1 MSTEAM
7 DTELRAMRRALEALA
22 ARFSPDTAAI
32 EPTDIQA
39 ATAFVWRPEQHRLEP
54 VHKVA
59 RVDLELL
66 LGVDRSRNTLLENT
80 RRFAHGKPANNALLW
95 GARGMG
101 KSSLVKAVHATI
113 QTEDAL
119 EKPLLL
125 IELAR
130 EDIATVMPLYSTVL
144 HIAYRQD
151 RDASSC
157 ARSEAVSRVCG
168 PLRLKE
174 ILKSMRLHVNLML
187 LLYPLLSACTP
198 GRWEGPASFGDRASC
213 KSP

>member
-39 ATAFVWRPEQHRLEP
+39 AKAFVWRPEQHRLEP
-54 VHKVA
+54 VYKVA

-113 QTEDAL
+113 QKEDQL

-125 IELAR
+125 IE
-130 EDIATVMPLYSTVL
+130 
-144 HIAYRQD
+144 
-151 RDASSC
+151 
-157 ARSEAVSRVCG
+157 
-168 PLRLKE
+168 
-174 ILKSMRLHVNLML
+174 
-187 LLYPLLSACTP
+187 
-198 GRWEGPASFGDRASC
+198 
-213 KSP
+213 